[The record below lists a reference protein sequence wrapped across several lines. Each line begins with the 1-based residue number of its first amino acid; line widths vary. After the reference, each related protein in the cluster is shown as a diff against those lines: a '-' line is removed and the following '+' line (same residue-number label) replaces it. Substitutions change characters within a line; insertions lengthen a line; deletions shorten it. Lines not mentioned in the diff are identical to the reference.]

1 MKRRLFFAASALALA
16 LICALP
22 SQAAASQPKPSALP
36 EVVDAPLLFEGP
48 IPAAPAVEEDW
59 FSDAVFLGDPRLQ
72 AMATGAEVPGLVLSF
87 SDINVQTARTKNSYT
102 DRNLTLTQ
110 ALKDGEWT
118 KVYVM
123 LGLNEAAWM
132 DEATFCGEYAALL
145 DDLHALLPQAKIYIQ
160 TLIPVTA
167 FRSAAQSPSNTLLAR
182 RNYLLAQLAREKQV
196 YLVDTAAPFTQPGG
210 LASELSTDGLYLT
223 PEGCYTWFCYLR
235 THTVGT

>member
-1 MKRRLFFAASALALA
+1 MKRRLFCAASALALT
-16 LICALP
+16 LLCALP
-22 SQAAASQPKPSALP
+22 SQAATSQPKASALP
-36 EVVDAPLLFEGP
+36 EVVDAPLLFEAP
-48 IPAAPAVEEDW
+48 VPAAPAVEEDW
-59 FSDAVFLGDPRLQ
+59 FSDAVFLGDPRLR
-72 AMATGAEVPGLVLSF
+72 ALADGAEAPGLVLSF

-102 DRNLTLTQ
+102 DGNLTLAQ
-110 ALKDGEWT
+110 ALEGGEWT
-118 KVYVM
+118 KAYVM

-132 DEATFCGEYAALL
+132 DEATFYSEYAALI
-145 DDLHALLPQAKIYIQ
+145 DDLRALLPQAKVYIQ

-167 FRSAAQSPSNTLLAR
+167 FRSVAQNPSNTLLAR

-223 PEGCYTWFCYLR
+223 QEGCYTWLSYLR

>member
-1 MKRRLFFAASALALA
+1 MKMKRRLFCAASVLAL
-16 LICALP
+16 LCALP
-22 SQAAASQPKPSALP
+22 SQAVASQPKSSALP
-36 EVVDAPLLFEGP
+36 EVVDAPLLFEAP
-48 IPAAPAVEEDW
+48 VPAAPAVEEDW
-59 FSDAVFLGDPRLQ
+59 FSDAVFLGDPRLY
-72 AMATGAEVPGLVLSF
+72 AMAGGAEVPGLALSF

-102 DRNLTLTQ
+102 DRNFTLAQ
-110 ALKDGEWT
+110 ALEGGAWT

-132 DEATFCGEYAALL
+132 DEATFCSEYAALI
-145 DDLHALLPQAKIYIQ
+145 DDLRALLPQAKIYIQ
-160 TLIPVTA
+160 TLIPVTS

-210 LASELSTDGLYLT
+210 LADALSTDGLYLT
-223 PEGCYTWFCYLR
+223 PEGCYAWLCYLR